1 VLNLKLSVLGVLL
14 AVPALTF
21 AQESAPPV
29 AGAMVISLPAPSTV
43 YHPLTPLEK
52 AERRALSLIEPE
64 TLFTSSFSA
73 GIGQLRDKPPQWG
86 QGAEGFGRRFA
97 SAEGYLAVDNSIAFG
112 LDVSFHVDPR
122 YRRMPEAGF
131 VPRLRNA
138 ITQTFLANKDS
149 GGRMINVSVIG
160 GNLGA
165 GMVSDAWEPKG
176 YNSIGDG
183 LSRGAF
189 GIGYDVVR
197 NVFREFGPDLL
208 PPGGRASSGKV
219 SVLEAAFT
227 GR

>member
-1 VLNLKLSVLGVLL
+1 MSLKLSVLGVLL

-21 AQESAPPV
+21 AQEAT
-29 AGAMVISLPAPSTV
+29 VISAPAPSTV

-52 AERRALSLIEPE
+52 AERRALNVIAPE

-86 QGAEGFGRRFA
+86 EGAEGFGRRLA
-97 SAEGYLAVDNSIAFG
+97 DAEGYVAVHDAIAFG
-112 LDVSFHVDPR
+112 VDVSFHLDPR
-122 YRRMPEAGF
+122 YRRMPEARF

-149 GGRMINVSVIG
+149 GGRMINISVIG

-165 GMVSDAWEPKG
+165 GMVSSAWEPRG

-197 NVFREFGPDLL
+197 NVFREFGPDLRH
-208 PPGGRASSGKV
+208 PGGHASSGKV